1 MSPAEHQFLSEVLHS
16 RASSAASNGG
26 GLFPDGLD
34 GTTISLFPGKGHGG
48 RTNNSGGGGGGGGS
62 GAAHNNST
70 SSHHQQHWSNI
81 NHAALKS
88 GNNNMHQTRTTSSG
102 YGNNNGN
109 SGYGNSGYGNSGGN
123 SGGTKKPT
131 QAARAMMK
139 DVRYVLKHR
148 RITDLDFFRTLDSD
162 ASGKIT
168 PGEFMKGLATLG
180 FDFTTA
186 KGVRAERAARQLYAY
201 LDKDGDGHITWAE
214 LHGGHPAQ
222 THDDWKITTSTN
234 SFTKGRHGLFFPV
247 DFTGMQV
254 RGKRQTTMVYSHS

>member
-48 RTNNSGGGGGGGGS
+48 RTNNSGGGGGGGGGGS

-109 SGYGNSGYGNSGGN
+109 SGYGNSGYGN

-254 RGKRQTTMVYSHS
+254 RGKRQTPMVYSHS